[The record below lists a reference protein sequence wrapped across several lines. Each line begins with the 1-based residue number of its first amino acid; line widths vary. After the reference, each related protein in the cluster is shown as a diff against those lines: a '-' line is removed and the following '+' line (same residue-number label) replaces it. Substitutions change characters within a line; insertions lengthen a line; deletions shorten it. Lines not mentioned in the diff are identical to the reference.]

1 MHYTTLGKT
10 GLKVSVAG
18 LGCGGNSRIGLG
30 TGLTEAQSVALVR
43 EALDLGVNFLD
54 TAAAYETEGVVG
66 KAIKGRPRDSVV
78 ISTKSHAT
86 SGPAVLANLDN
97 SLRQLDTDYVDI
109 FHLHGL
115 GPAAYDKAMAEIVP
129 GLLRAKEQ
137 GKLRHLAVS
146 ETGPRDPE
154 HTMLARAVEEG
165 IWEVFMLGFSMMHQ
179 NAKNRLLPRTREK
192 GIGTLCMFAVRN
204 IFSKPDVLKKT
215 FAELAAE
222 GKVPAAMAAADNPL
236 GLSRA
241 RGRGRERGRCRLPLR
256 PPHARHR
263 CRPVRHRQRRPPA
276 RQHRLHLAPA
286 APRRRRGQAPRP
298 LRQPRRRRPRPPGSH
313 EGRAEALAP
322 WLARR
327 WQQRHPSSRLHWA
340 PSLCYVCPMAKKRS
354 KPHKRTGLGTRR
366 SRATLD
372 TTWRDRSP
380 AEMRAI
386 IQKYIDAVAATAS
399 PAEKDDLVHVKL
411 LPPAVKPKG
420 VKPQEI
426 RKAVLRAV
434 ETYGERH
441 AKATAR
447 S

>member
-86 SGPAVLANLDN
+86 SGAAVLANLNN

-129 GLLRAKEQ
+129 GLLRAKKQ
-137 GKLRHLAVS
+137 GKFRHLAVS

-154 HTMLARAVEEG
+154 HTMLARAAEEG

-204 IFSKPDVLKKT
+204 IFSKPDVLKTT

-236 GLSRA
+236 GFLVHEGGAESVVDAAYRYARHTPGIDVVLFGTGNVAHLRA
-241 RGRGRERGRCRLPLR
+241 NIASILR
-256 PPHARHR
+256 PPLPAAD
-263 CRPVRHRQRRPPA
+263 VR
-276 RQHRLHLAPA
+276 RLHDLFGNLVGVGLDLPDRIKDA
-286 APRRRRGQAPRP
+286 Q
-298 LRQPRRRRPRPPGSH
+298 
-313 EGRAEALAP
+313 
-322 WLARR
+322 
-327 WQQRHPSSRLHWA
+327 
-340 PSLCYVCPMAKKRS
+340 KK
-354 KPHKRTGLGTRR
+354 
-366 SRATLD
+366 
-372 TTWRDRSP
+372 
-380 AEMRAI
+380 
-386 IQKYIDAVAATAS
+386 
-399 PAEKDDLVHVKL
+399 
-411 LPPAVKPKG
+411 
-420 VKPQEI
+420 
-426 RKAVLRAV
+426 
-434 ETYGERH
+434 
-441 AKATAR
+441 
-447 S
+447 